1 MTHTRRNPSQ
11 LVDPKVSVVIP
22 VYDEKNTICEIL
34 RRVEEADMR
43 KEIVVVDDCSKD
55 GTREILQDWRR
66 GWAGEMA
73 RRRRAMTKTRS
84 SCGTSV
90 SFFKGRIREREQHC
104 GGASLW
110 RPEILCWCR
119 MRTSSTTR
127 ATIPSYWRRSWK
139 AVRMWCTAH
148 GSWAG

>member
-55 GTREILQDWRR
+55 GTREILQGLAERQSRGESQAPASDGEDPIELRNVRFFYQGQNQGKGAALRR
-66 GWAGEMA
+66 GFA
-73 RRRRAMTKTRS
+73 
-84 SCGTSV
+84 V
-90 SFFKGRIREREQHC
+90 EQ
-104 GGASLW
+104 
-110 RPEILCWCR
+110 ETLCWCR
-119 MRTSSTTR
+119 MRTWNTTP
-127 ATIPSYWRRSWK
+127 ATIRNCWNQSWK
-139 AVRMWCTAH
+139 
-148 GSWAG
+148 G